1 MASASNVL
9 RMSFQLELVVAV
21 RPLLRGFLD
30 PVDMTR
36 AVFLVILCLGVAST
50 ALSPDP
56 TMDAELK
63 KQKISDK
70 KADRLNEEHRRA
82 MWDEFMKKI
91 ELHNRENGQ
100 EKNGFKVDMNAFS
113 DLTNEELKKLMTG
126 ILYPMFG
133 EKERMQIR
141 PVDDLLEIEGLTE
154 AGDMFPV
161 ENKAQLC

>member
-1 MASASNVL
+1 
-9 RMSFQLELVVAV
+9 
-21 RPLLRGFLD
+21 
-30 PVDMTR
+30 MTH

-56 TMDAELK
+56 TMDAELQ
-63 KQKISDK
+63 KQK
-70 KADRLNEEHRRA
+70 NEEHRRA
-82 MWDEFMKKI
+82 MWDEFMKKV

-100 EKNGFKVDMNAFS
+100 EKNGFNVDMNAFS

-133 EKERMQIR
+133 EKERMQTR
-141 PVDDLLEIEGLTE
+141 PVDDLLEIEGLAE

-161 ENKAQLC
+161 QNKTD